1 LAFSLAM
8 IIVGTQNES
17 TCQNEAAQ
25 YLTATGSFYLVAG
38 FVYCMSTYLWSEGL
52 VRFFDFVIACIWIV
66 ILLWGSITV
75 FSAYPDW
82 NDQDPEHENYCP
94 TEAYLFAF
102 CWLIIT
108 WCTIPLACI
117 CWGCCTAIV
126 AFSEDI
132 LCDLHA
138 VQ

>member
-1 LAFSLAM
+1 MGLAFSLAM

-75 FSAYPDW
+75 FSKYFAQKTSYLLSPD
-82 NDQDPEHENYCP
+82 
-94 TEAYLFAF
+94 LFRRISG
-102 CWLIIT
+102 L
-108 WCTIPLACI
+108 
-117 CWGCCTAIV
+117 
-126 AFSEDI
+126 E
-132 LCDLHA
+132 
-138 VQ
+138 